1 MKYDELTRNIA
12 KAGLEIK
19 EFAELIKA
27 NPNSITNLK
36 SKDKMPKNIAIIAVL
51 LGEMKEAKLPFRDY
65 IDELD
70 LEEQKAR
77 RKSDDE
83 TLFKK
88 KFKGLKWVKSCF
100 KED

>member
-1 MKYDELTRNIA
+1 MNYDELIRNIG
-12 KAGLEIK
+12 KAGLDIK

-36 SKDKMPKNIAIIAVL
+36 SKEKMPKNIAVIAVL
-51 LGEMKEAKLPFRDY
+51 LGEMVDKGLDYKHLFEKL
-65 IDELD
+65 E

-83 TLFKK
+83 TLFRKK
-88 KFKGLKWVKSCF
+88 VK
-100 KED
+100 

>member
-1 MKYDELTRNIA
+1 MNYEELTRNIA
-12 KAGLEIK
+12 KAGLDIK

-36 SKDKMPKNIAIIAVL
+36 SKEKIPKNIAIIAVL
-51 LGEMKEAKLPFRDY
+51 LGEIVDKGLEYKHFF
-65 IDELD
+65 EKLD
-70 LEEQKAR
+70 LKEQKAR

-88 KFKGLKWVKSCF
+88 KEK
-100 KED
+100 

>member
-1 MKYDELTRNIA
+1 MNYEELTRYIA
-12 KAGLEIK
+12 KAGLDIK

-36 SKDKMPKNIAIIAVL
+36 SKKKIPKNIGIIAVL
-51 LGEMKEAKLPFRDY
+51 LGEMKEAKLPFKDY
-65 IDELD
+65 LNSLD

-77 RKSDDE
+77 RKSDDK

-88 KFKGLKWVKSCF
+88 NKKN
-100 KED
+100 ED

>member
-88 KFKGLKWVKSCF
+88 KFKGLK
-100 KED
+100 

>member
-1 MKYDELTRNIA
+1 MNYEESTRNIA
-12 KAGLEIK
+12 KAGLDIK

-36 SKDKMPKNIAIIAVL
+36 SKKKIPKNIGIIAVL
-51 LGEMKEAKLPFRDY
+51 LGEMKEAKLPFKDY
-65 IDELD
+65 LNSLD

-77 RKSDDE
+77 RKSDDK

-88 KFKGLKWVKSCF
+88 NKKN
-100 KED
+100 ED

>member
-1 MKYDELTRNIA
+1 MNYEELTRNIR
-12 KAGLEIK
+12 KAGLDIK
-19 EFAELIKA
+19 EFAELIKV

-36 SKDKMPKNIAIIAVL
+36 SKKKMPKNIVIIAVL
-51 LGEMKEAKLPFRDY
+51 LGEMKEAKLPFRNY
-65 IDELD
+65 LNSLD

-88 KFKGLKWVKSCF
+88 KVK
-100 KED
+100 

>member
-1 MKYDELTRNIA
+1 MNYEELTRNIA
-12 KAGLEIK
+12 KAGLDIK

-36 SKDKMPKNIAIIAVL
+36 SKEKMPKNTAVIAVL
-51 LGEMKEAKLPFRDY
+51 LGEMKEAKLPFKDY
-65 IDELD
+65 LNSLK

-83 TLFKK
+83 NLFKK
-88 KFKGLKWVKSCF
+88 KEK
-100 KED
+100 